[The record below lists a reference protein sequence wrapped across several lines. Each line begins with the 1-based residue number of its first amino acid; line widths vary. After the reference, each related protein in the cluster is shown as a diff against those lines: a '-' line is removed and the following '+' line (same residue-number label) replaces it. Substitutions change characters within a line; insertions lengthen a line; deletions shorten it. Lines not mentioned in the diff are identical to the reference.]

1 MRVRYNPAATRED
14 NPQTYAFLRKHL
26 FKSTSTRLD
35 TPGNSIR
42 AIRFSSFNSVLFRL
56 VGKDHLYVARA
67 RHVRVDTTVGP
78 VGPSAHL
85 RSTVDLDVSDD
96 KRFDLEAINLGIA
109 LGVGKKV
116 QKELARLNR
125 PAALGGPAVLL
136 DLCLTAN
143 TSHVFAERNSILT
156 IDHIAKVFLGT
167 RKRKSLNGL
176 SGLVRVL
183 VVDTEVGPASFA
195 GLRSVRWLYT
205 VLSHFLSRHA
215 QPSARK

>member
-1 MRVRYNPAATRED
+1 MYM
-14 NPQTYAFLRKHL
+14 
-26 FKSTSTRLD
+26 
-35 TPGNSIR
+35 
-42 AIRFSSFNSVLFRL
+42 
-56 VGKDHLYVARA
+56 LY
-67 RHVRVDTTVGP
+67 
-78 VGPSAHL
+78 
-85 RSTVDLDVSDD
+85 
-96 KRFDLEAINLGIA
+96 LGIA

-125 PAALGGPAVLL
+125 PAALGCPAVLL

-183 VVDTEVGPASFA
+183 EFRERYSGS
-195 GLRSVRWLYT
+195 G
-205 VLSHFLSRHA
+205 SRCMLM
-215 QPSARK
+215 RED